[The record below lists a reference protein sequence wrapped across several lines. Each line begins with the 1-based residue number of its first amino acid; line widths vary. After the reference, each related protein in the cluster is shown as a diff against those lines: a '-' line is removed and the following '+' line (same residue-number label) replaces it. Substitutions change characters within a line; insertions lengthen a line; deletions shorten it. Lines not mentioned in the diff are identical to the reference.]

1 MIVRCGEV
9 RMDYL
14 NRSFLF
20 DATGLTEQ
28 IEPGDLVVVETDFGM
43 DIGQLMRDICEQEV
57 ENEALPLMKLLRKVN
72 EDDAAKLA
80 GADEKETRAIE
91 VSGEE
96 IEKAKLGMKLVSA
109 RYTFD
114 GTKVTLCY
122 TAEGRVDFR
131 ELVKTLASRLR
142 TRIELRQVGVRDE
155 ARLHGGI
162 GPCGRPLCCATFL
175 REFQSVSIKMAKEQG
190 LPLNP
195 TKISGICGRLFCC
208 LKYEHDTYMEIKK
221 KMPRMGEEVNIEGV
235 KGRVVGLS
243 IPKNSVEI
251 ETLEGG
257 RSWAALPPLEFEN
270 RFQPCERKCGCGS
283 PGTSAADDEN
293 AALKDEPTDDTEPET
308 ASDDKPAPVPASE
321 IQDGKER

>member
-1 MIVRCGEV
+1 
-9 RMDYL
+9 
-14 NRSFLF
+14 
-20 DATGLTEQ
+20 
-28 IEPGDLVVVETDFGM
+28 
-43 DIGQLMRDICEQEV
+43 
-57 ENEALPLMKLLRKVN
+57 
-72 EDDAAKLA
+72 
-80 GADEKETRAIE
+80 
-91 VSGEE
+91 
-96 IEKAKLGMKLVSA
+96 
-109 RYTFD
+109 
-114 GTKVTLCY
+114 
-122 TAEGRVDFR
+122 
-131 ELVKTLASRLR
+131 
-142 TRIELRQVGVRDE
+142 
-155 ARLHGGI
+155 
-162 GPCGRPLCCATFL
+162 
-175 REFQSVSIKMAKEQG
+175 
-190 LPLNP
+190 
-195 TKISGICGRLFCC
+195 
-208 LKYEHDTYMEIKK
+208 MEIKK